1 MRIMSRRLLLLTVA
15 TVVLFAAGAGAQ
27 TIIKFVSTRVTG
39 SRAVFDMNGQKTPMQ
54 AHYILDE
61 ARDGTT
67 VCTRVLFH
75 TSGQFT
81 AQEMPAEFCE

>member
-1 MRIMSRRLLLLTVA
+1 MKIMSRRLLLLTVA

-75 TSGQFT
+75 ASGQFT